1 MIEIKAKD
9 EKTRVD
15 IKIKAT
21 GSTEELS
28 SEAAG
33 VVVNLLKELAAAG
46 DEIFVAT
53 VVKILL
59 PDYFER
65 PKEENNNEKR

>member
-9 EKTRVD
+9 EKSRVD

-21 GSTEELS
+21 GGTEELS

-46 DEIFVAT
+46 DELFIAT
-53 VVKILL
+53 IVKILL

-65 PKEENNNEKR
+65 PKEENNNEE